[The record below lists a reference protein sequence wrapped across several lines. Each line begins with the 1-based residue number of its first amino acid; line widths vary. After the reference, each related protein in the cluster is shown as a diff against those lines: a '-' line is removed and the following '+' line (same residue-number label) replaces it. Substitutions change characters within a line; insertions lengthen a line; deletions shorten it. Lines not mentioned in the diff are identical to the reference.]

1 MNTLV
6 SEYIEVSNEIAIL
19 PDMSGYG
26 NIYDFQQAIVRDISG
41 QLKSLVEQFI
51 AETNLTARNSLMDQ
65 ILYKWTDS
73 SGFNPTS
80 RGAFIDAR
88 RLATLEKFFG
98 TPYVSQNGSNPIYE
112 AAVLLN
118 DSYRRLSEFYYAQL
132 MGQSHLK
139 SLYEK
144 ITYNFDEMSEN
155 VRGDLTTVIT
165 ELQEGLNANPD
176 EAKQIL
182 AEFARTL
189 RGFGSKDMFD
199 YLSFREAFIAM
210 DPELGWVIDS
220 AGLKVYDAP
229 HQGTRAWSPHV
240 EGTDNA
246 DAVKGALSP
255 VDVNGLNGDDVLYAI
270 SPTGDTLINESGNAL
285 LVGGGRDT
293 LWAGAGDD
301 ILDGGAGNDALY
313 GGYDAGWSTPSGND
327 TYVFGRGY
335 GRSAFCAEM

>member
-1 MNTLV
+1 MDV
-6 SEYIEVSNEIAIL
+6 SAV
-19 PDMSGYG
+19 
-26 NIYDFQQAIVRDISG
+26 
-41 QLKSLVEQFI
+41 
-51 AETNLTARNSLMDQ
+51 
-65 ILYKWTDS
+65 
-73 SGFNPTS
+73 
-80 RGAFIDAR
+80 
-88 RLATLEKFFG
+88 
-98 TPYVSQNGSNPIYE
+98 
-112 AAVLLN
+112 AA
-118 DSYRRLSEFYYAQL
+118 
-132 MGQSHLK
+132 
-139 SLYEK
+139 
-144 ITYNFDEMSEN
+144 
-155 VRGDLTTVIT
+155 
-165 ELQEGLNANPD
+165 ELQAMLGSDSEQGRPL
-176 EAKQIL
+176 L
-182 AEFARTL
+182 GEFARSV
-189 RGFGSKDMFD
+189 RGLGQDKMFD

-293 LWAGAGDD
+293 LWAGASDD

-327 TYVFGRGY
+327 AYVFGRGCC
-335 GRSAFCAEM
+335 RSAFCAEM